1 MKDTGW
7 VALSEFMRNPSAVG
21 SAFPASMKM
30 VDHLLKPLDW
40 TEIELLIEYGP
51 GSGRFTFEILRR
63 LRGDAQLVAIET
75 GAEFAKSLR
84 SDCEDRRLIVIE
96 GSAAEVNR
104 HLHRHG
110 LGQADCIVTGLPFST
125 LGPREGEVI
134 MRETALALKP
144 CGKLAAYQMRTAIRP
159 LIERHFSDLR
169 DAYEWWNIPP
179 CHLYWASGPNR
190 DAERAGASSRDEKRD
205 AYALFGHRG

>member
-7 VALSEFMRNPSAVG
+7 VALTEFMRNPGAVG

-30 VDHLLKPLDW
+30 VDHLLGPLDW
-40 TEIELLIEYGP
+40 SQIELLIEYGP

-63 LRGDAQLVAIET
+63 MRPDARLMAIET
-75 GAEFAKSLR
+75 GAEFARSLR
-84 SDCEDRRLIVIE
+84 SDCDDHRLIVVE
-96 GSAAEVNR
+96 GSAQEVNR
-104 HLHRHG
+104 HLDHHG
-110 LGQADCIVTGLPFST
+110 LDQGDCIVTGLPFST
-125 LGPREGEVI
+125 LEPAEGDAI
-134 MRETALALKP
+134 MRESALALKSS
-144 CGKLAAYQMRTAIRP
+144 GQLAAYQMRTAIRP

-190 DAERAGASSRDEKRD
+190 NA
-205 AYALFGHRG
+205 